1 MSAQLTTYGKI
12 MTFDELI
19 RYKALHLK
27 YITANSGLMDMVA
40 ADELSHNIPMKNVC
54 ALITQELFDD
64 LTNTCSL
71 LDISKRSF
79 IEAALIDALGRAEEI
94 VEKENVYERFTKD
107 E

>member
-1 MSAQLTTYGKI
+1 

-27 YITANSGLMDMVA
+27 YVSDNQGLMDMI
-40 ADELSHNIPMKNVC
+40 ELDQVEHNIPMKNVC
-54 ALITQELFDD
+54 AMVSQQLFDS

-79 IEAALIDALGRAEEI
+79 IEGALIEALNKAEKIIEEEGI
-94 VEKENVYERFTKD
+94 FERLQEAK
-107 E
+107 